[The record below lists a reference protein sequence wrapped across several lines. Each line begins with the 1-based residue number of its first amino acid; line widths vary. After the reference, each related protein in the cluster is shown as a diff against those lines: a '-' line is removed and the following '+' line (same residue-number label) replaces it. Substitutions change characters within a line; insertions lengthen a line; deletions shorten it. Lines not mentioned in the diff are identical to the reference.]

1 MTGISDLSQLLKD
14 ISPTLDE
21 TPYVFCTVQKI
32 LAECVIFNPIATF
45 MEREGLTLVV
55 TKQIADEHGLD
66 YSCVMNK
73 ITLQVHSSLE
83 AVGLTAAFSN
93 ALKNVDIS
101 ANVIAGFYHDHIFV
115 PVNDAKRAVHAIQ
128 TLAK

>member
-1 MTGISDLSQLLKD
+1 MTGICDLSQLLKN
-14 ISPTLDE
+14 ISPLLDN
-21 TPYVFCTVQKI
+21 TPYVFCTVEKR
-32 LAECVIFNPIATF
+32 LCECVTLEPIATF
-45 MEREGLTLVV
+45 MEREGLTLVI
-55 TKQIADEHGLD
+55 TKQIADERGLE

-93 ALKNVDIS
+93 ALKDANIS

-115 PVNDAKRAVHAIQ
+115 PAEDADRALAAIQ
-128 TLAK
+128 KLAE